1 MIKKSK
7 FVVMNLNGEKI
18 DSSHKNFNNRLSVSF
33 NKPFLNMR
41 KYNENINY
49 LLINT

>member
-1 MIKKSK
+1 
-7 FVVMNLNGEKI
+7 MNLNGEKI